1 MNFELTEEQILI
13 RETAKEFTNT
23 HLLPG
28 VIERDEDQRFPKE
41 QIKNKQRTGGL
52 IYQGLVF
59 WIRMLLLRVIAG
71 IAWMNLVG

>member
-28 VIERDEDQRFPKE
+28 VIERDENQQFPKD
-41 QIKNKQRTGGL
+41 QIKKLLPHRAPMILQSL
-52 IYQGLVF
+52 IH
-59 WIRMLLLRVIAG
+59 I
-71 IAWMNLVG
+71 